1 MFTGI
6 IFYFGQIMSVYEIIL
21 VSNWLIKCQKGY
33 LIRFSVALSS
43 DVSTIIMWQWNEID
57 RMLEYFKTNQFEL
70 AAFTAL
76 ATLDNP
82 APINASGCK
91 DDSEFWVEVG
101 NDDIDAVY
109 MLLLLMSPEWQL
121 GNPRGG
127 DAHAGFI
134 RFSFWR
140 LKYSRVISIHITKI

>member
-1 MFTGI
+1 M
-6 IFYFGQIMSVYEIIL
+6 
-21 VSNWLIKCQKGY
+21 
-33 LIRFSVALSS
+33 
-43 DVSTIIMWQWNEID
+43 
-57 RMLEYFKTNQFEL
+57 
-70 AAFTAL
+70 
-76 ATLDNP
+76 DNP
-82 APINASGCK
+82 APIKANGCK

-109 MLLLLMSPEWQL
+109 MLLLLTSPEWQL

-140 LKYSRVISIHITKI
+140 LEYSRIIDSYITKIQVD